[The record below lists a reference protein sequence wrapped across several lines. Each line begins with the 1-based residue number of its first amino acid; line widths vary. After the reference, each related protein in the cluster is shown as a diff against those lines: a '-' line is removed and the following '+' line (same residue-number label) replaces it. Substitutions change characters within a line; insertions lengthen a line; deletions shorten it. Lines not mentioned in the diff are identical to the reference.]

1 MAKKTLGLAGNFM
14 DIEETIYGM
23 EELVKR
29 NFTATPQC
37 IFIAINY
44 LKKFRKI
51 EDIVM
56 GDNFKR
62 IY

>member
-1 MAKKTLGLAGNFM
+1 MKEKILGLAGNFM
-14 DIEETIYGM
+14 DIEETVFALKD
-23 EELVKR
+23 LVKR
-29 NFTATPQC
+29 ELSYTPQS
-37 IFIAINY
+37 IFIAIKY
-44 LKKFRKI
+44 LEKFRKI